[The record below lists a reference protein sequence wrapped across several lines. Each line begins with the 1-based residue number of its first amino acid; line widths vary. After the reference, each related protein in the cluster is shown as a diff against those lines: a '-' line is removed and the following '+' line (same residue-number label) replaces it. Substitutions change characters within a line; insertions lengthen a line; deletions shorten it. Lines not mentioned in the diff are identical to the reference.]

1 MKSLKNKDNN
11 FKMKFFVCFFGLIG
25 SYNIAAMLHPDGP
38 FDFDATGDE
47 IKKAARLLLAS
58 CCIKGHCV
66 CPAQWGQCKYLL
78 AHNSYLEKKSQ
89 PVQLNDWRQEKRKS
103 M

>member
-11 FKMKFFVCFFGLIG
+11 FKMKLLVCFFGLIG
-25 SYNIAAMLHPDGP
+25 SYNIVAMLDPNGP
-38 FDFDATGDE
+38 FDFNAPGYE

-66 CPAQWGQCKYLL
+66 CPVRWGPCKYLL
-78 AHNSYLEKKSQ
+78 AHHNYLEKKSQ

>member
-11 FKMKFFVCFFGLIG
+11 FKIKFFVCFLGLIG
-25 SYNIAAMLHPDGP
+25 SYNIAAMLHPNGP
-38 FDFDATGDE
+38 FDFDTTGDE

-66 CPAQWGQCKYLL
+66 CPARWGQCKYLL
-78 AHNSYLEKKSQ
+78 AHNSYLEKKAQVLQ
-89 PVQLNDWRQEKRKS
+89 PNIWHEEKRKS